1 MKFSK
6 LRDYPLMETSM
17 FVLMSYSTF
26 ILAELAQLTGK
37 VALINKHHNVI
48 FNFLPLPLPLLLSPT
63 SLPSLPILSSTLG
76 IVAVLFCGI
85 MQSYYTYIN
94 LSLES
99 RKRTKEAFE
108 LINFLAENFVFSYM
122 GLSLFAFGNHQW
134 VPGFILFSFVSL
146 PVNEMLQVNV

>member
-6 LRDYPLMETSM
+6 LRDYPLMETSI

-26 ILAELAQLTGK
+26 VLAELCELTGK
-37 VALINKHHNVI
+37 MVKYCLSLII
-48 FNFLPLPLPLLLSPT
+48 ILSIPFLSLSLSP
-63 SLPSLPILSSTLG
+63 PSLFFSLG

-99 RKRTKEAFE
+99 RRRTKEVFE

-122 GLSLFAFGNHQW
+122 GLSLFAYDNHQW

-146 PVNEMLQVNV
+146 KLTILCI